1 MPGFNTLGDLTE
13 PYPGDLQEAPG
24 SSWDELNKLLKEHQA
39 LGPQPDLEDPANAPR
54 TKPEDN
60 RPFPQR
66 LPDIRG
72 PGITGDQNNSTWM
85 PRELEGVPRN
95 GIPTWAMP
103 GEAPSSPPVGPP
115 QPGMEDRPPP
125 PGERPTEQPTPQYE
139 GTALQRYQ
147 APGGASYTTD
157 DSVGARFQ
165 AFFQALKDRYGFE
178 PKDVQ
183 GYNPR
188 NIAGTSTP
196 SNHWAKEGRGAVDID
211 PDAHPQGARGTWGNI
226 PIAAVA
232 REFGLK
238 SGAEFR
244 SRPDEM
250 HVEATRAS
258 MLGSSPPQQSGGT
271 TKMASVGDLVD
282 PNTGEPYGVTAPPVE
297 RAPRARAVEGADAG
311 RGSSQPTPAS
321 SWQEFASGPMRQS
334 FALNFGLQAMMP
346 SYYGVGGQI
355 AQALGAGFEGASQTG
370 ANIQKQL
377 ASEQSADEK
386 AAENEATRQSREDIA
401 RIQSDSRAEVA
412 NIRGQF
418 GIQRALIGL
427 QKAPASTYLK
437 YMDLARKSI
446 ENNIGNLSM
455 DDATKTELIKSK
467 AAELYQAAVDMGME
481 SQGANSSGAQ
491 NSATGTPGAQ
501 SSGGTPG
508 PKNSSGNAGNSAN
521 QMTWEQIVSN
531 PKMMEAMQDPTWREK
546 LFAKRPE
553 LRARWASDYGSSAV
567 APERYR

>member
-1 MPGFNTLGDLTE
+1 MPGFNTLGDLVE

-24 SSWDELNKLLKEHQA
+24 STWDELNKMLKEHQA

-54 TKPEDN
+54 PKQEDN
-60 RPFPQR
+60 RSFPQR

-72 PGITGDQNNSTWM
+72 PGITSDQNNSTWM
-85 PRELEGVPRN
+85 PKELEGVPRN

-103 GEAPSSPPVGPP
+103 GEKEA
-115 QPGMEDRPPP
+115 QPGDVEMDRRPPP
-125 PGERPTEQPTPQYE
+125 PGSRPTEQPTPDYIPMALKTYE
-139 GTALQRYQ
+139 
-147 APGGASYTTD
+147 APGGARYTTD
-157 DSVGARFQ
+157 DSVGPRFQ
-165 AFFQALKDRYGFE
+165 AFLQALKDRYGYVPQE
-178 PKDVQ
+178 VQ
-183 GYNPR
+183 GHNPR
-188 NIAGTSTP
+188 NIAGTNTL
-196 SNHWAKEGRGAVDID
+196 SNHASATDRGAIDID
-211 PDAHPQGARGTWGNI
+211 PGRHPEGVAGTWGNI

-238 SGAEFR
+238 SGEEFKR
-244 SRPDEM
+244 SRGPDGM

-258 MLGSSPPQQSGGT
+258 MLGSPPSQQSGGV
-271 TKMASVGDLVD
+271 TKMASVGELVD
-282 PNTGEPYGVTAPPVE
+282 PNTGEPYGVTAPPE

-346 SYYGVGGQI
+346 SYYGIGGQI

-370 ANIQKQL
+370 QNISKQL
-377 ASEQSADEK
+377 AGEQSADEK

-418 GIQRALIGL
+418 GIQRAALAL

-501 SSGGTPG
+501 SSVGAPG

-553 LRARWASDYGSSAV
+553 LRARWATDYGSSAV